1 MEGWYHASMMALAA
15 GLPTS
20 FRDREDVR
28 PEGETSLEMRQVLA
42 GPTTTFWGVRYA

>member
-1 MEGWYHASMMALAA
+1 MMALAA

-20 FRDREDVR
+20 FRDREELR

-42 GPTTTFWGVRYA
+42 APTLLGGPLRITEGGRYA